1 MAARVVHLV
10 GAVVLATALA
20 LLAACAKCGP
30 PAATTE
36 AERSAV
42 KAVSAAWKSAYNSG
56 DAAAV
61 SALYT
66 EDAVLSAPGEPPV
79 LGHAAISA
87 YFVRKVAE
95 FSVAGV
101 TVEDASLGDVIA
113 SGDLAWQWQTYRVV
127 HKSGAV
133 ADEGKLVTLF
143 QRINGRWLIAGDT
156 WNSDRNR

>member
-1 MAARVVHLV
+1 MAAMNIDAR
-10 GAVVLATALA
+10 
-20 LLAACAKCGP
+20 GP
-30 PAATTE
+30 PAATSE

-66 EDAVLSAPGEPPV
+66 EDAVLSAPGAPPV
-79 LGHAAISA
+79 LGGAAISA

-95 FSVAGV
+95 FSAAGV
-101 TVEDASLGDVIA
+101 TVEDAPLGDVVA

-127 HKSGAV
+127 DQSGAV
-133 ADEGKLVTLF
+133 VDAGKLVTLF
-143 QRINGRWLIAGDT
+143 ERKDGKWLIAGDT

>member
-1 MAARVVHLV
+1 MNIDAR
-10 GAVVLATALA
+10 
-20 LLAACAKCGP
+20 GP
-30 PAATTE
+30 PAATSE

-79 LGHAAISA
+79 LGRAAISA

-95 FSVAGV
+95 FSAAGV
-101 TVEDASLGDVIA
+101 TVEDAPLGDVVA

-156 WNSDRNR
+156 WNSDGTSAPPTKQEQ